1 MNTVI
6 IPIDPDETQ
15 RKSNA
20 HIKSR
25 ALAGCYEDWK
35 GYGFS
40 GSRNSCKG
48 TETGIIT
55 SAFGDFVIEFNAKWL
70 IFNRYGNPEPAKALS
85 WVVDKTMQDFF
96 L

>member
-1 MNTVI
+1 M
-6 IPIDPDETQ
+6 
-15 RKSNA
+15 K
-20 HIKSR
+20 IK
-25 ALAGCYEDWK
+25 K

-55 SAFGDFVIEFNAKWL
+55 SAFGDFVRISNFKCL
-70 IFNRYGNPEPAKALS
+70 IFNKYGNPEPAKALS

-96 L
+96 F

>member
-1 MNTVI
+1 MYS
-6 IPIDPDETQ
+6 DETK
-15 RKSNA
+15 RKSNT

-25 ALAGCYEDWK
+25 ALAGFYEDWK
-35 GYGFS
+35 GIGFS

-55 SAFGDFVIEFNAKWL
+55 SAFGDFVIEFNAKRL
-70 IFNRYGNPEPAKALS
+70 FFNRYGNPEPAKAVS